1 MGHKSLNEDPV
12 MIFLYDLTNN
22 KETISTTKKQMM
34 SPQEDA
40 KEYSQLFFPL
50 PECRIQAFGEKKKDG
65 FKAIEIFCK

>member
-12 MIFLYDLTNN
+12 MIFLYNVTNN
-22 KETISTTKKQMM
+22 KKQMM

-50 PECRIQAFGEKKKDG
+50 PECRIQAFVEKKIDG
-65 FKAIEIFCK
+65 FKAIEMFCK